1 MQVLENTALQLTL
14 PAPLAEKTVEVIDRA
29 KIVQDLGTRK
39 NVVVYWGYDETCAL
53 TQVLDQHQPDIS
65 LPDVVSPITRDYN
78 WPGIF
83 KPFNHQKDTASF
95 LSLRHRAFCFNEAG
109 TGKTSAAIWAADY
122 LMNLNRVKRVLVI
135 CPLSI
140 MQSAWQADIFKTAMH
155 RTCGIAHGTASKR
168 KKVINGSY
176 EFVIINFDGVHT
188 VYEDLYAANFD
199 LIIVD
204 EANAYKTTTTRRW
217 KTLAK
222 LLRPETRLWMMTGTP
237 AAQSPIDAFGL
248 ARLIAPHR
256 VPKYTGAW
264 RDRVMNQITRFKWIP
279 KSNATQQVHEAL
291 QPAIRFTKKECLD
304 LPEVVYQTRDIPMS
318 AQTQKYYSV
327 LKKQLLIEAA
337 GEQISAVNAAASL
350 NKLLQI
356 SGGAVYTDKKQIVE
370 FDIKPRLNALEEVLA
385 ETLNKVIVFVPFIHT
400 IDVVSKFLSDINVT
414 SEVIQGS
421 VSAIQRSQI
430 IKRFQEQTDPRVLV
444 IQPQAA
450 AHGITLTAADTVVF
464 WSPVMSV
471 ETYLQCIARIDR
483 VGQKN
488 SMTVVH
494 LQGSDV
500 ERKMYGML
508 QGKIDSHQKLVDLYK
523 QELEEDD
530 ERGYGAGSSSLL
542 SDSE

>member
-14 PAPLAEKTVEVIDRA
+14 PAPLAEKSVEVID
-29 KIVQDLGTRK
+29 KCKVVQDFGTRK
-39 NVVVYWGYDETCAL
+39 NIVVYWGHEESCAL
-53 TQVLDQHQPDIS
+53 AHVIDQYQPDMS
-65 LPDVVSPITRDYN
+65 LPDVVSPIMRDYA
-78 WPGIF
+78 WPGVF

-109 TGKTSAAIWAADY
+109 TGKTGAAIWAADY
-122 LMNLNRVKRVLVI
+122 LMNLGLVKRVLVI

-140 MQSAWQADIFKTAMH
+140 MHSAWQADIFKTAMH
-155 RTCGIAHGTASKR
+155 RTCGIAHGTALKR
-168 KKVINGSY
+168 QKVIESSY
-176 EFVIINFDGVHT
+176 EFVVINFDGVHT
-188 VYEDLYAANFD
+188 VFNDIYKANFD

-237 AAQSPIDAFGL
+237 AAQSPVDAFGL
-248 ARLIAPHR
+248 ARLITPDR
-256 VPKYTGAW
+256 VPKYSGAW
-264 RDRVMNQITRFKWIP
+264 RDRVMNQISRFKWIP
-279 KSNATQQVHEAL
+279 KSNATEQVHKAL
-291 QPAIRFTKKECLD
+291 QPAIRFTKKDCLD
-304 LPEVVYQTRDIPMS
+304 LPEVVYQTRDIPLC
-318 AQTQKYYSV
+318 AQTQKYYNA

-356 SGGAVYTDKKQIVE
+356 SGGAVYTDKREVVE
-370 FDIKPRLNALEEVLA
+370 FDIRPRLTALEEVVA
-385 ETLNKVIVFVPFIHT
+385 ETLNKVVVFVPFIHT
-400 IDVVSKFLSDINVT
+400 IDVVSKFLSNNGVT
-414 SEVIQGS
+414 SEIIQGS
-421 VSAIQRSQI
+421 VSPGQRSET
-430 IKRFQEQTDPRVLV
+430 IKRFQEQTDPRVLI
-444 IQPQAA
+444 IQPQSA

-508 QGKIDSHQKLVDLYK
+508 QGKVDSHQKLVDLYK
-523 QELEEDD
+523 QELEDGDGHGES
-530 ERGYGAGSSSLL
+530 GGGVF